1 MPLPCCGGLQHNSSL
16 NNYEDNNE
24 NNNYNHNDHNSN
36 NNHKKVTICSQQVRI
51 TVCVCRYVA
60 DTCNHTLAAYE
71 VWLRTKVVDFQ
82 TGLLYLKRAAHH
94 GYENACLTLG
104 KLLHDGSCV
113 ERDISAAVSLFE
125 RAALG
130 GSAVGWNSV
139 GVCKE
144 EMGELV
150 DAQRCYR

>member
-1 MPLPCCGGLQHNSSL
+1 M
-16 NNYEDNNE
+16 
-24 NNNYNHNDHNSN
+24 
-36 NNHKKVTICSQQVRI
+36 IAAIVRV

-71 VWLRTKVVDFQ
+71 VWLRTKLVDFQ

-94 GYENACLTLG
+94 GYEHACLTLG

-125 RAALG
+125 RAAAG